1 MINSNRSSIIV
12 SDKLKHGNKVVSFTS
27 IKSIMN
33 KLQTGSKCQNNTDSG
48 QYTGI
53 CTSKHL
59 QNLLFA

>member
-12 SDKLKHGNKVVSFTS
+12 SDKLKHGNKVVSFTL

-48 QYTGI
+48 QY
-53 CTSKHL
+53 KE
-59 QNLLFA
+59 